1 MFDDHDLEL
10 NIYAVFSSGNHDG
23 ITSAKKMIS
32 CFTYESRHILKS
44 FSLFLTVRMI
54 TNWILGTAMNLNK
67 KIRNYLARYTS
78 PDNAEF
84 GHFMFVVLRRTAKKC
99 TKNYNARAQPL
110 FFSLILLFS
119 GVPVAVSVAVSWTPQ
134 SLSSRPVSSAGRG
147 RCVELLGKSIV
158 LWKCLSPHN
167 PISIFISHFKCSQLY
182 FDVSSSGKQ
191 QESVLVGYCES
202 LMNCS
207 TQPALA

>member
-1 MFDDHDLEL
+1 
-10 NIYAVFSSGNHDG
+10 
-23 ITSAKKMIS
+23 MIS

-54 TNWILGTAMNLNK
+54 TNWILNTAMNLNK
-67 KIRNYLARYTS
+67 KIRNNNLARYTS

-119 GVPVAVSVAVSWTPQ
+119 DVPVAVSVAVSWTPQ
-134 SLSSRPVSSAGRG
+134 SLFRVVLYQALAGND
-147 RCVELLGKSIV
+147 V
-158 LWKCLSPHN
+158 LSCWE
-167 PISIFISHFKCSQLY
+167 SQLS
-182 FDVSSSGKQ
+182 FESAFHRTIQFQSLSVILNARSFTSMSQARGSSKNQYWWVIVKAWWTVRRNLRWPSIQ
-191 QESVLVGYCES
+191 SFPLS
-202 LMNCS
+202 FRNLS
-207 TQPALA
+207 